1 MEHLTKTREAT
12 RLPHTGPWTTAQP
25 LPLDVEDSALERVV
39 QAVSRWAG
47 ILAFAGALGA
57 ILFWLMR

>member
-1 MEHLTKTREAT
+1 MEHLTKTREAA
-12 RLPHTGPWTTAQP
+12 RLPHTDRWTTQP
-25 LPLDVEDSALERVV
+25 LPFDAADSALERAI

-47 ILAFAGALGA
+47 ILAFAGALGT